1 VTFGTPIVHY
11 ELCDSTQ
18 NIALEKLKTGSP
30 PGTTITADAMTNGRG
45 RSGRAW
51 HTPERSNVC
60 LTTIGESVAPEIL
73 WQLAPLVSL
82 ACVEALRALSHLAIH
97 IRFPNDIYLEN
108 KKLGGILIESSVL
121 EHQTYPLIGI
131 GINVAQ
137 ASFPEDIKYR
147 ATSLAASH
155 CVLPLQIIQQAIL
168 TKLTERWNQW
178 RESGFEPIC
187 ASYNQHLA
195 TDQPRQFG
203 DQLATIQ
210 ALHSDGTY
218 SILWQDGRR
227 EIQNVRQLDL

>member
-131 GINVAQ
+131 GKSSSKQFSPSSPSAGINGARAASSRSAQ
-137 ASFPEDIKYR
+137 AT
-147 ATSLAASH
+147 TSILPPTSHANLAISS
-155 CVLPLQIIQQAIL
+155 PPSRRYTQM
-168 TKLTERWNQW
+168 
-178 RESGFEPIC
+178 EPIAFC
-187 ASYNQHLA
+187 GK
-195 TDQPRQFG
+195 TDEEKSK
-203 DQLATIQ
+203 T
-210 ALHSDGTY
+210 SVS
-218 SILWQDGRR
+218 SICDLPKQYWQ
-227 EIQNVRQLDL
+227 